1 MRTLRYPVDAAKLH
15 RMSARG
21 YAAASTVLLVGT
33 GALTYGVYSLAFAGA
48 PHRGVV
54 VLYAV
59 GAAAFLGGL
68 ICDRWQMIHDLGMPV
83 IAGLASLL
91 GLGLATEP
99 ENPLAALLARVEQ
112 SERELA
118 ELKAELEKQKRRQDT
133 DEKRIA
139 ELEMEIAKYR
149 SPRARAVTGAV
160 LNVLS
165 ILFTL
170 AASVLWAANL
180 A

>member
-1 MRTLRYPVDAAKLH
+1 MRALRYPVGAAKLR

-33 GALTYGVYSLAFAGA
+33 GALTYGVYGLAFAGA
-48 PHRGVV
+48 PHRWVV

-59 GAAAFLGGL
+59 SAAALLGAL

-83 IAGLASLL
+83 IARLASLL
-91 GLGLATEP
+91 GFGLATEP
-99 ENPLAALLARVEQ
+99 ENPIAALLARVEQ
-112 SERELA
+112 SEQQLA
-118 ELKAELEKQKRRQDT
+118 ELKAKLEKQKRRQET

-139 ELEMEIAKYR
+139 ELETEIAKYS

-160 LNVLS
+160 LTGLS
-165 ILFTL
+165 ILFGF
-170 AASVLWAANL
+170 AATVLWAANL